1 MQSASGRI
9 RQNLLDNRKKG
20 CYAENQLKKIY
31 SLTGGKSANSEI
43 KGKNVGTPRGGARAN
58 LTFDKRKNSVNN

>member
-20 CYAENQLKKIY
+20 CYAENQLRKI
-31 SLTGGKSANSEI
+31 LLDRGEKALIMKLMGKM
-43 KGKNVGTPRGGARAN
+43 
-58 LTFDKRKNSVNN
+58 